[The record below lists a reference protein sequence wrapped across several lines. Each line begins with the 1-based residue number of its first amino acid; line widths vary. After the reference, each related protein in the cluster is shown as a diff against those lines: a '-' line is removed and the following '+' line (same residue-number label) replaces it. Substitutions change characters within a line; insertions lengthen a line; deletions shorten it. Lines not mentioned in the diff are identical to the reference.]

1 MTVGPIRGIERLQID
16 LRHGIDH
23 EPRQMIRRQPIPDI
37 RRQQKPLLPTTLNE
51 VLRHTGIV
59 LTAPDGAALCDNLHG
74 KGKRRRHASQ
84 HRRDRRSPL
93 SLAASRLYAFG
104 VSAGAL
110 DLDDVFGVTRD
121 VPLNYVAR
129 AAVDALFLA
138 SLRRHKH
145 LIVFGSSKQGKTT
158 LRKRCLNDDAYVV
171 VTCSNKWSHLEELH
185 TAILKAAG
193 YVVEQSTTRTAAG
206 TYKVTAKV
214 EGKAGVPF
222 LAQAKAGGEGGYER
236 HTERASTVAP
246 LELDAADVNDIIAAL
261 AQIGFEKLIVLE
273 DFHYLPED
281 TQRDFA
287 VALKAFH
294 ESSKLSFIVV
304 GVWLDENRLIEFNGD
319 LIERVIGINVDTWAE
334 EELEQVIDEGARLL
348 NVEFYPYF
356 KQTVIEESFGSVSIV
371 QVACHDVCEAMG
383 VRGTQEE
390 PVVVGRG
397 VNARNLVRSVISKQ
411 SSRYRGFLQ
420 RFAGGFHET
429 ELDLYRWILLPI
441 LMANPRELRKG
452 LSFEH
457 VQRTISGYH
466 PHGEVGAGRLI
477 QALESVASLQVR
489 LGVKPIVLD
498 YDQSTRR
505 LNVVDRG
512 FLIWLETEGT
522 RQLLISME
530 LPEYPQL
537 PS

>member
-1 MTVGPIRGIERLQID
+1 VPGD
-16 LRHGIDH
+16 
-23 EPRQMIRRQPIPDI
+23 
-37 RRQQKPLLPTTLNE
+37 
-51 VLRHTGIV
+51 
-59 LTAPDGAALCDNLHG
+59 
-74 KGKRRRHASQ
+74 
-84 HRRDRRSPL
+84 
-93 SLAASRLYAFG
+93 AF
-104 VSAGAL
+104 

-121 VPLNYVAR
+121 IPLNYVVR
-129 AAVDALFLA
+129 DAVDGLFLA
-138 SLRRHKH
+138 SLKRRKH
-145 LIVFGSSKQGKTT
+145 LVVFGSSKQGKTT
-158 LRKRCLNDDAYVV
+158 LRKRCLPDYAYVV

-193 YVVEQSTTRTAAG
+193 YVVEQSRTRTAAG

-214 EGKAGVPF
+214 EGKAGIPL

-261 AQIGFEKLIVLE
+261 GQIGFEKLVVLE
-273 DFHYLPED
+273 DFHYLPEG

-294 ESSKLSFIVV
+294 ENSKLSFIVV

-319 LIERVIGINVDTWAE
+319 LIERVIGISVDAWSE
-334 EELEQVIDEGARLL
+334 HELTQVIDKGARLL
-348 NVEFYPYF
+348 NVNFSSYF
-356 KQTVIEESFGSVSIV
+356 TQQVIAESFGSVSIV
-371 QVACHDVCEAMG
+371 QVACHDACEATR
-383 VRGTQEE
+383 VLATQEE

-397 VNARNLVRSVISKQ
+397 IDARKLVRSVISKQ

-420 RFAGGFHET
+420 RFASGFHET

-457 VQRTISGYH
+457 VQRTVSGYH
-466 PHGEVGAGRLI
+466 PHGEVGAGHLTH
-477 QALESVASLQVR
+477 ALESVASLQVR

-512 FLIWLETEGT
+512 FLIWLESQGT
-522 RQLLISME
+522 RQLLIDME